1 MDQALVSLVDKERMR
16 VKQANILEVLKVW
29 MKSSAAER
37 SGIAA
42 ASAEA
47 LATQAKAVNKVRHSR
62 VLLLISSLFI
72 SLIRSVV
79 SVPYRFLSDF
89 RPLTAEHSTLTD

>member
-1 MDQALVSLVDKERMR
+1 MSLVDKEKMR

-37 SGIAA
+37 SGLAA

-47 LATQAKAVNKVRHSR
+47 LASQAKADNKVRHPDD
-62 VLLLISSLFI
+62 VPFSSFCFI
-72 SLIRSVV
+72 
-79 SVPYRFLSDF
+79 YWF
-89 RPLTAEHSTLTD
+89 

>member
-1 MDQALVSLVDKERMR
+1 MDQALVSLVDKEKMR

-37 SGIAA
+37 SGLAA

-47 LATQAKAVNKVRHSR
+47 LATQAKADNKVRA
-62 VLLLISSLFI
+62 LFSLFSPFYLI
-72 SLIRSVV
+72 LSIYFVDLFCSYCFCSLLDF
-79 SVPYRFLSDF
+79 PYSHHK
-89 RPLTAEHSTLTD
+89 TQH